1 MSLGSEVHHPFFQP
15 RNDPG
20 EPTGCKTSSESLSAM
35 EEQRKS
41 KSLQPSSSRRSC
53 SHLDSLLSKLEGLK
67 HSKVP
72 PQRLFS
78 LDYCH
83 SPPSQIHQEDK
94 CKQDLQVHEAQHPC
108 NCSASSASH
117 CHPPPSAGPALS
129 HTRQLFSCTHTQLS
143 DSIIT
148 AQKYICQGHT
158 PPNPQGILQG
168 LL

>member
-1 MSLGSEVHHPFFQP
+1 
-15 RNDPG
+15 
-20 EPTGCKTSSESLSAM
+20 M

-83 SPPSQIHQEDK
+83 SPPSQIHQEEK
-94 CKQDLQVHEAQHPC
+94 CKQNLQVHKAQHPC

-117 CHPPPSAGPALS
+117 CHPPPSAGPAVS
-129 HTRQLFSCTHTQLS
+129 RTRQLFSCTHAAFRLHNNSIKIYLS
-143 DSIIT
+143 RSHPAKSTRDSAGIT
-148 AQKYICQGHT
+148 ITSLKAQPHQKQCKENQMG
-158 PPNPQGILQG
+158 
-168 LL
+168 